1 MQILPGRN
9 NKATTKWLQLWGQL
23 SLQRRSF
30 LSVWWMQYMSMSKW
44 WSWVCCKKG
53 VQWPDQNATK
63 IRCKL
68 LTSNFSHS
76 GVNLHL
82 PNFTSLSALLWNGK
96 LMYKKYIL
104 EMIYLIWFHFDRSIK
119 SYHWGFKNP
128 RSQNILRINRINILL
143 VLFDFRYA
151 DKSIGNH
158 FSKNDT
164 KSVKVVNCFSAST
177 FWYSVGCLRT
187 G

>member
-1 MQILPGRN
+1 MRWWNSSMRWRSHKMQILPGRN

-104 EMIYLIWFHFDRSIK
+104 EIIYLIWFHFDRRITLEYKIISLRFQK
-119 SYHWGFKNP
+119 SA
-128 RSQNILRINRINILL
+128 Q
-143 VLFDFRYA
+143 
-151 DKSIGNH
+151 
-158 FSKNDT
+158 SKYFEN
-164 KSVKVVNCFSAST
+164 K
-177 FWYSVGCLRT
+177 
-187 G
+187 